1 MNLPVR
7 GFFLAFIFFER
18 YHCFHLNRY
27 KLALRLPYSFS
38 CYQTTNHGLCYLFL
52 FLLCYMEGF
61 LYFFIIILH
70 LVTSKKHQQ
79 ANKDACCAGLVLGIF
94 MYVVVFFFQS
104 GLGKQSVQIILMMN
118 RFKIDSQ
125 IPLTRPIYK
134 TRKEIMLLM
143 VDGLLSRLSLQNG
156 LEEIK
161 WRQ

>member
-18 YHCFHLNRY
+18 YYCFHLNRY

-70 LVTSKKHQQ
+70 LVTSKKHKQ

-94 MYVVVFFFQS
+94 NEVDHVTVIEHFYVCCSLLFSIRIEQAISSNNFNDE
-104 GLGKQSVQIILMMN
+104 QI
-118 RFKIDSQ
+118 
-125 IPLTRPIYK
+125 
-134 TRKEIMLLM
+134 
-143 VDGLLSRLSLQNG
+143 
-156 LEEIK
+156 
-161 WRQ
+161 